1 MKPSILFFWFFMTSL
16 FSNPIVEKIHAL
28 PKWVEYNGIEKL
40 IYRVKDKEGEH
51 FLFVTQT
58 QLGEFGT
65 KDFRSE
71 IRAYKFSR
79 TNPGFKKV
87 WEIYDFNPNPFT
99 TVEWEE
105 SGFVVGDWDGDG
117 IVESALVYKL
127 APDGLEDEHIKL
139 ISYYKDKKYSIRA
152 ILPRQEGKDGKVTKE
167 KSISTLPKKVQREIE
182 KIWGRLVG
190 IPLK

>member
-1 MKPSILFFWFFMTSL
+1 MTSL

-87 WEIYDFNPNPFT
+87 WEIYDFNPNPLT

-139 ISYYKDKKYSIRA
+139 ISYYKDKKYAIRA

-182 KIWGRLVG
+182 KIWGRLVR